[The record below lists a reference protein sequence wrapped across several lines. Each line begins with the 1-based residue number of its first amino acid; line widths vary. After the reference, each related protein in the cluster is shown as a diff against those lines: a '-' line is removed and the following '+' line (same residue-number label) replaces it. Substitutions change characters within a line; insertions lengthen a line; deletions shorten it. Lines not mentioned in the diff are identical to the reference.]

1 MYQYRDTLL
10 YREEIMQNAQ
20 VRPVRD
26 LRNRY
31 AEIEALVENH
41 DPVIITKNG
50 RGAAVLINIDDY
62 AEVEEYLHIK
72 YVARKLEE
80 AELEAQKNGAKWTNS
95 KKVLKKLR
103 DKYCG
108 L

>member
-1 MYQYRDTLL
+1 
-10 YREEIMQNAQ
+10 MQNAQ

-31 AEIEALVENH
+31 KEIEALIENH

-72 YVARKLEE
+72 YVNSKLEE
-80 AELEAQKNGAKWTNS
+80 AETEAKKNGAKWTNS
-95 KKVLKKLR
+95 KNVLKKLR

>member
-1 MYQYRDTLL
+1 
-10 YREEIMQNAQ
+10 MQNTQ

-31 AEIEALVENH
+31 AEIEQFLENH
-41 DPVIITKNG
+41 NPVIITKNG

-72 YVARKLEE
+72 YVKNKLEE
-80 AELEAQKNGAKWTNS
+80 AELEAKKPDVKWTNY

-103 DKYCG
+103 GKYNG

>member
-1 MYQYRDTLL
+1 
-10 YREEIMQNAQ
+10 MQNTH

-31 AEIEALVENH
+31 AEIEQLVENH

-62 AEVEEYLHIK
+62 VEVEEYLHIK
-72 YVARKLEE
+72 YVNDKLEE
-80 AELEAQKNGAKWTNS
+80 AELEAKKPDAIWTPYR
-95 KKVLKKLR
+95 KALKQLR
-103 DKYCG
+103 DKH
-108 L
+108 

>member
-1 MYQYRDTLL
+1 
-10 YREEIMQNAQ
+10 MQKTK

-31 AEIEALVENH
+31 AEIESLIENH

-50 RGAAVLINIDDY
+50 RGAAVLININDY

-72 YVARKLEE
+72 YVKEKLEE
-80 AELEAQKNGAKWTNS
+80 AELEAQKPGAEWKDYRKT
-95 KKVLKKLR
+95 VKKLR
-103 DKYCG
+103 SKYGG

>member
-1 MYQYRDTLL
+1 
-10 YREEIMQNAQ
+10 MQKTQ

-31 AEIEALVENH
+31 AEIETLIENH

-50 RGAAVLINIDDY
+50 RGAAVLINIEDY
-62 AEVEEYLHIK
+62 AEIEEYLHIK
-72 YVARKLEE
+72 YVKEKLEE
-80 AELEAQKNGAKWTNS
+80 AELEAQKPGAKWTDY

-103 DKYCG
+103 GTYGG

>member
-1 MYQYRDTLL
+1 MPNT
-10 YREEIMQNAQ
+10 Q

-31 AEIEALVENH
+31 TEIETFLENH
-41 DPVIITKNG
+41 NPVIITKNG
-50 RGAAVLINIDDY
+50 RGTAVLINIEDY
-62 AEVEEYLHIK
+62 AEIEEYLHMKFINK
-72 YVARKLEE
+72 KLEE
-80 AELEAQKNGAKWTNS
+80 AETEEKKPGTKWIDS

-103 DKYCG
+103 NKYSG

>member
-1 MYQYRDTLL
+1 MLKT
-10 YREEIMQNAQ
+10 Q

-31 AEIEALVENH
+31 AEIETLIENH

-72 YVARKLEE
+72 YVRNKLEE
-80 AELEAQKNGAKWTNS
+80 AELEAQKPGVKWTDH
-95 KKVLKKLR
+95 KKILKKLR
-103 DKYCG
+103 SKYSG

>member
-1 MYQYRDTLL
+1 
-10 YREEIMQNAQ
+10 MQKTQ

-31 AEIEALVENH
+31 AEIEALLENH

-72 YVARKLEE
+72 YVSNKLHE
-80 AELEAQKNGAKWTNS
+80 AELEAKKTGAKWTDS
-95 KKVLKKLR
+95 GKALKKLR
-103 DKYCG
+103 SKYIG

>member
-1 MYQYRDTLL
+1 MLNT
-10 YREEIMQNAQ
+10 Q

-26 LRNRY
+26 LRNKY
-31 AEIEALVENH
+31 AEIETFLENH
-41 DPVIITKNG
+41 NPVIITKNG

-62 AEVEEYLHIK
+62 AEIEEYLHIK
-72 YVARKLEE
+72 YVNEKLKE
-80 AELEAQKNGAKWTNS
+80 AELEAGKPGAKWIDS

>member
-1 MYQYRDTLL
+1 MPNT
-10 YREEIMQNAQ
+10 Q

-31 AEIEALVENH
+31 SEIELFLKNH

-72 YVARKLEE
+72 LINEKLKE
-80 AELEAQKNGAKWTNS
+80 AELEAVKHNAKWIDT
-95 KKVLKKLR
+95 KKTIKKMR
-103 DKYCG
+103 EKYCG

>member
-1 MYQYRDTLL
+1 
-10 YREEIMQNAQ
+10 MQNTQ

-31 AEIEALVENH
+31 AEIEQHLENH
-41 DPVIITKNG
+41 NPVIITKNG
-50 RGAAVLINIDDY
+50 RGSAVLINIDDY

-72 YVARKLEE
+72 YVRMKLEE
-80 AELEAQKNGAKWTNS
+80 AESDAKKPDVKWTDY

-103 DKYCG
+103 GKYSG

>member
-1 MYQYRDTLL
+1 
-10 YREEIMQNAQ
+10 MQNTH

-31 AEIEALVENH
+31 AEIETLVENH
-41 DPVIITKNG
+41 NPVIITKNG
-50 RGAAVLINIDDY
+50 RGAAVLINIEDY

-72 YVARKLEE
+72 YVNEKIEE
-80 AELEAQKNGAKWTNS
+80 AELEAKKSGAEWTDYKES
-95 KKVLKKLR
+95 LRKLR
-103 DKYCG
+103 GKYSG

>member
-1 MYQYRDTLL
+1 
-10 YREEIMQNAQ
+10 MQNTQ

-31 AEIEALVENH
+31 AEIETLIKNH

-50 RGAAVLINIDDY
+50 RGAAVLINIEDY
-62 AEVEEYLHIK
+62 AEIEEYLRIK
-72 YVARKLEE
+72 YVKDKLEE
-80 AELEAQKNGAKWTNS
+80 AEMEAKKPGEKWIS
-95 KKVLKKLR
+95 HKKALKKLR
-103 DKYCG
+103 DKYSG

>member
-1 MYQYRDTLL
+1 
-10 YREEIMQNAQ
+10 MQNTQ

-31 AEIEALVENH
+31 AEIETLLENH
-41 DPVIITKNG
+41 NPIIITKNG
-50 RGAAVLINIDDY
+50 RGAAVLINIEDY

-72 YVARKLEE
+72 FVNSKLEE
-80 AELEAQKNGAKWTNS
+80 AELEEKKSGAKWTNS
-95 KKVLKKLR
+95 KKVLKKMR
-103 DKYCG
+103 DKYSG

>member
-1 MYQYRDTLL
+1 MPNT
-10 YREEIMQNAQ
+10 Q

-26 LRNRY
+26 LRNKY
-31 AEIEALVENH
+31 SEIEMFLENH
-41 DPVIITKNG
+41 NPVIITKNG

-62 AEVEEYLHIK
+62 AEIEEYLHIK
-72 YVARKLEE
+72 YVNEKLKE
-80 AELEAQKNGAKWTNS
+80 AELEAAKSGVKWIDS
-95 KKVLKKLR
+95 KKVIKKMR

>member
-1 MYQYRDTLL
+1 
-10 YREEIMQNAQ
+10 MQKTQ

-31 AEIEALVENH
+31 TEIESLLENH

-50 RGAAVLINIDDY
+50 RGAAVLVNIEDY

-72 YVARKLEE
+72 YVNSKLAE
-80 AELEAQKNGAKWTNS
+80 AESEAAKTNAKWTDS
-95 KKVLKKLR
+95 KEILR
-103 DKYCG
+103 KIRGKYSG

>member
-1 MYQYRDTLL
+1 
-10 YREEIMQNAQ
+10 MQNTQ

-31 AEIEALVENH
+31 AEIEQLVENH

-72 YVARKLEE
+72 YVNGKLEE
-80 AELEAQKNGAKWTNS
+80 AELEAQKPDASWTNY
-95 KKVLKKLR
+95 KVALKKLR
-103 DKYCG
+103 DKYSG

>member
-1 MYQYRDTLL
+1 
-10 YREEIMQNAQ
+10 MQNTH

-31 AEIEALVENH
+31 AEIEQLVENH

-62 AEVEEYLHIK
+62 IEVEEYLHIK
-72 YVARKLEE
+72 YVNDKLEE
-80 AELEAQKNGAKWTNS
+80 AELETKKPGVKWTPY
-95 KKVLKKLR
+95 KETLKKLR
-103 DKYCG
+103 DKYSG

>member
-1 MYQYRDTLL
+1 MPKTH
-10 YREEIMQNAQ
+10 

-26 LRNRY
+26 LRNKY
-31 AEIEALVENH
+31 AEIEMFLENH
-41 DPVIITKNG
+41 NPVIITKNG

-62 AEVEEYLHIK
+62 AEIEEYLHIK
-72 YVARKLEE
+72 YVNEKLKE
-80 AELEAQKNGAKWTNS
+80 AELEAGKPNVKWIDS
-95 KKVLKKLR
+95 KKVIKKLR

>member
-1 MYQYRDTLL
+1 
-10 YREEIMQNAQ
+10 MQKTQ

-31 AEIEALVENH
+31 TEIETLIKNH

-72 YVARKLEE
+72 YVREKLEE
-80 AELEAQKNGAKWTNS
+80 AELETQRPGAKWTDYR
-95 KKVLKKLR
+95 KTLKKLR
-103 DKYCG
+103 SKFSG
-108 L
+108 V